1 MIRDKLR
8 REQAV
13 YELLDHL
20 GMYWERWEHEPATTI
35 RDCEEV
41 GQKMGVSMCKNLFLC
56 NRQHTEFYLLMLPGE
71 KPFRTREIS
80 AQIPSSRLSFAEPDY
95 LLRFLNLEPGA
106 VSVMGLM
113 NDRENR
119 VKLLIDRQIL
129 EEPYLGC
136 HPCVNTSSIKLKM
149 QEVLDIFLPS
159 VRHSYQA
166 VEILPEFREKT

>member
-1 MIRDKLR
+1 
-8 REQAV
+8 
-13 YELLDHL
+13 
-20 GMYWERWEHEPATTI
+20 
-35 RDCEEV
+35 
-41 GQKMGVSMCKNLFLC
+41 
-56 NRQHTEFYLLMLPGE
+56 
-71 KPFRTREIS
+71 
-80 AQIPSSRLSFAEPDY
+80 
-95 LLRFLNLEPGA
+95 
-106 VSVMGLM
+106 MGLM